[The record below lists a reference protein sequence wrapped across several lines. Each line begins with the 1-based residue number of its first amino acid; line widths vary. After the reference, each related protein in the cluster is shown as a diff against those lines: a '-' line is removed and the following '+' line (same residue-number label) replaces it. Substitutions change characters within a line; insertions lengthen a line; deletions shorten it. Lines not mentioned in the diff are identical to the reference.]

1 MANVSQGDQKF
12 LTHCFAN
19 HLQSFRHAVF
29 ATMEKISNSCLN
41 GTMTN
46 TNEKNSHAWLTEHG
60 DYLYRFALA
69 RLRDPHQAEDVVQ
82 ETLLAAIQ
90 NQTYEGK
97 SSPRTW
103 LTGILK
109 HKIIDLI
116 RRQMREQPL
125 EHADDLPDEPGMD
138 DFFTEEDAHWLDKPQ
153 SWGGPEGLL
162 EQKQFLDILQQ
173 CMDKLPPKLASLFL
187 MREVHESD
195 NEEICK
201 ELEISST
208 NAWVMLYRARMGLRK
223 CLELHWMGG

>member
-1 MANVSQGDQKF
+1 MPA
-12 LTHCFAN
+12 
-19 HLQSFRHAVF
+19 HLIYRDRVF
-29 ATMEKISNSCLN
+29 FHYVIEWP
-41 GTMTN
+41 MTEP
-46 TNEKNSHAWLTEHG
+46 TPKNQNDWLTEHG

-69 RLRDPHQAEDVVQ
+69 RLRDPHQAEDAVQ

-90 NQTYEGK
+90 NQTFKGK
-97 SSPRTW
+97 SAPRTW

-109 HKIIDLI
+109 HKIIDLM

-125 EHADDLPDEPGMD
+125 EHDGDFLQEEAGMD
-138 DFFTEEDAHWLDKPQ
+138 DFFDDNDGHWNDKPQ
-153 SWGGPEGLL
+153 NWGEPQGLL
-162 EQKQFLDILQQ
+162 EQKQFLSILQQ
-173 CMDKLPPKLASLFL
+173 CMDRLPPKLASLFM

-201 ELEISST
+201 ELDISST